1 MKTPIISFLFW
12 LLFPC
17 LLLSQQKT
25 QYAAS
30 RIAPGMLINA
40 NEVIRSDYGE
50 FIVHSKEAGTVYR
63 KTVVTILNED
73 SRANHLFF
81 PYSNQKKVRKI
92 DISIYD
98 ARGNEIRKVKRSD
111 LEDYSAIADYSIYDD
126 ARYKYYQVNHY
137 AYPFTIEYEY
147 EEDLSGIPF
156 ASFPNWFIQ
165 SDYNCSVESSVFK
178 MKLPKDMDFYYRVLN
193 REDQVIESQEKK
205 SDVYTWAFTNVP
217 ALNREINMP
226 PGAEVFPVIIT
237 APNQF
242 KIDKYEGSMS
252 SWEEFSAFIH
262 QLFDGKDELPDDFV
276 QEIKSKTRQA
286 VSSREKVEILYRYL
300 QENYRYVSV
309 QLDLGGW
316 QPFDAN
322 YVYHN
327 KFGDCKALTNFMAAM
342 LKVVGVKAYPA
353 LIGNGSMFYQVT
365 EDFTTP
371 IFNHVILYI
380 PEIDYW
386 LECTSNRYPPNYVGS
401 GNANRQALL
410 IKEKGGHL
418 VKTPELTSEENRRE
432 GKTQIRFR
440 EDASASIRTTIVT
453 WGDQHEIY
461 RAIESEM
468 TEFETRKW
476 LEENST
482 IPSVSFQAF
491 TVESRQQL
499 PETSITYEAESRRY
513 GAVAGKRIFLPMNV
527 INNSKNIP
535 PKQENRQFPV
545 VIKNG
550 FKDVDT
556 ISFDLPSG
564 YVVESIPEKETV
576 FTNDFGS
583 FRLQIN
589 LSGNYLEVVREV
601 EIRRS
606 VLPPEKYTDYRN
618 FFKQIAKADSQK
630 IVLVKERP

>member
-1 MKTPIISFLFW
+1 
-12 LLFPC
+12 
-17 LLLSQQKT
+17 
-25 QYAAS
+25 
-30 RIAPGMLINA
+30 MLINA
-40 NEVIRSDYGE
+40 NEVVRSDNGE
-50 FIVHSKEAGTVYR
+50 FVVHSKEAGTMYR

-73 SRANHLFF
+73 SKANHLFF
-81 PYSNQKKVRKI
+81 PYSNQQKVRKI
-92 DISIYD
+92 EISIYD
-98 ARGNEIRKVKRSD
+98 ALGELIRKVKRSD

-126 ARYKYYQVNHY
+126 ARYKYYRANHY
-137 AYPFTIEYEY
+137 SYPYTIEYAY

-156 ASFPNWFIQ
+156 ASFPNWFVQ
-165 SDYNCSVESSVFK
+165 SDYYCSVESSVFK
-178 MKLPKDMDFYYRVLN
+178 IKLPKNMVFHYRVLN
-193 REDQVIESQEKK
+193 AADQIIKGQEKK
-205 SDVYTWAFTNVP
+205 SDVYSWAYTDIP
-217 ALNREINMP
+217 ALPREINMSS
-226 PGAEVFPVIIT
+226 GAEVFPVIIT
-237 APNQF
+237 APGQF
-242 KIDKYEGSMS
+242 KIDKYEGSMV

-262 QLFDGKDELPDDFV
+262 QLFEGKDELPEGFV
-276 QEIKSKTRQA
+276 EEIKSKTSEAGSTQ
-286 VSSREKVEILYRYL
+286 EKVEILYRYL

-353 LIGNGSMFYQVT
+353 LIGNGSMFYEVT
-365 EDFTTP
+365 EEFTTP

-410 IKEKGGHL
+410 IKAKDGQL

-432 GKTQIRFR
+432 GKTYIRFR
-440 EDASASIRTTIVT
+440 NDGSATIQTTIVT
-453 WGDQHEIY
+453 RGDQHELY

-482 IPSVSFQAF
+482 IPSVSFQGF
-491 TVESRQQL
+491 SVKSREKL
-499 PETSITYEAESRRY
+499 PETSFTYEAESRRY

-527 INNSKNIP
+527 INNSKSIP
-535 PKQENRQFPV
+535 PKQENRQYPV
-545 VIKNG
+545 VIENG
-550 FKDVDT
+550 FRDVDT
-556 ISFDLPSG
+556 ISFDLPQG
-564 YVVESIPEKETV
+564 YVVESIPEEETV
-576 FTNDFGS
+576 FTTDFGS
-583 FRLQIN
+583 FRLLIN
-589 LSGNYLEVVREV
+589 LSGNRLEVVRVV

-606 VLPPEKYTDYRN
+606 VLPPEKYADYRN